1 MIQYCENIAW
11 NLARGKARECVRI
24 LCTVKTVAKWTFNPP
39 TLHLKSVSLSIVGI
53 SMSLRE
59 QKQYGTFR
67 RVDSLT
73 RYTERVERE
82 SRNAQGVDV

>member
-1 MIQYCENIAW
+1 M
-11 NLARGKARECVRI
+11 
-24 LCTVKTVAKWTFNPP
+24 
-39 TLHLKSVSLSIVGI
+39 GI

-59 QKQYGTFR
+59 QKQYGTLR

-82 SRNAQGVDV
+82 SRNARSVDV